1 MTPTLPPNPDTVT
14 NAQLFLLMRDMQ
26 NKLTSV
32 ETKLT
37 NLEREQRDMLD
48 TWKAGKTVLRII
60 KIAGSVGLAIGALVA
75 MFKGA
80 SQ

>member
-1 MTPTLPPNPDTVT
+1 MTPTRPPDPDAVS
-14 NAQLFLLMRDMQ
+14 NAQLFLLMQQMQ
-26 NKLTSV
+26 NKLTNV

-37 NLEREQRDMLD
+37 KLEAEQRDMLD

-60 KIAGSVGLAIGALVA
+60 KIAGSIGLAVGTLVA
-75 MFKGA
+75 LFKGA

>member
-1 MTPTLPPNPDTVT
+1 MNPLLPDPDSVS
-14 NAQLFLLMRDMQ
+14 NAQLFLLMQQMQ
-26 NKLTSV
+26 NKLTNV

-37 NLEREQRDMLD
+37 KLEAEQRDMLD

-60 KIAGSVGLAIGALVA
+60 KIAGSVGLAVGALVA

>member
-1 MTPTLPPNPDTVT
+1 MNPLLPDPDSVS
-14 NAQLFLLMRDMQ
+14 NAQLFLLMQQMQ
-26 NKLTSV
+26 NKLTNV

-37 NLEREQRDMLD
+37 KLEAEQRDMID

-60 KIAGSVGLAIGALVA
+60 KIAGSVGLAVGALVA